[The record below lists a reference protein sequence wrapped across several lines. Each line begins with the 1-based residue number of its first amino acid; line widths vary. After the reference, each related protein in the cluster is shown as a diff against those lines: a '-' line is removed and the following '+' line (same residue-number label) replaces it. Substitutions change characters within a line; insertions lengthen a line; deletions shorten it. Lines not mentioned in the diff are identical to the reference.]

1 MKRLVALCALVVFVL
16 ALAPTA
22 FGAAAKAK
30 DTFVQLLAIN
40 DFHGNLQPPS
50 GSSGRIADGARR
62 ATVNAGGVEYLATW
76 IKALRTTNPNTI
88 TVGAGDLIGASPLIS
103 GLFHDEPT
111 IEAMNALGLDVTGVG
126 NHEFDEGIDEL
137 LRMQF
142 GNQLGGNGCHPVD
155 GCQDGTPFGGSL
167 FQYLAANVFY
177 ERHQE
182 HDPPAVRDPQGRQR
196 EDRVHRPH
204 ARRHAADRDAG
215 RRRGA
220 GVPARGSDHQ
230 QPRRQAAG

>member
-22 FGAAAKAK
+22 GAAGEEK

-50 GSSGRIADGARR
+50 GSSGRIAVGPGG

-76 IKALRTTNPNTI
+76 IKSLRTTNPNTI
-88 TVGAGDLIGASPLIS
+88 TIGAGDLIGASPLIS

-111 IEAMNALGLDVTGVG
+111 IESMNAIGLDVTGVG
-126 NHEFDEGIDEL
+126 NHEFDEGIAEL

-155 GCQDGTPFGGSL
+155 GCQDGTPSAARSSSTSL
-167 FQYLAANVFY
+167 PMSSTSTPTTRSSRRTRSERSATRRSRSLASRWRA
-177 ERHQE
+177 
-182 HDPPAVRDPQGRQR
+182 
-196 EDRVHRPH
+196 
-204 ARRHAADRDAG
+204 
-215 RRRGA
+215 
-220 GVPARGSDHQ
+220 
-230 QPRRQAAG
+230 PR